1 MTTVD
6 SLVADYLARLEQVAS
21 TLPPDRRA
29 ELLEGIS
36 DHIDAARAAGD
47 ADDEAAVRTVLD
59 RLGAPA
65 EIVAAAR
72 EDAPPYAPPLVA
84 RRRGTGLEL
93 AAVLMLTVGSL
104 LPLIGWLV
112 GVGLLWASPRWR
124 VVEKLVGTLVVPLG
138 PGAALYAGALVPFGT
153 SEVCTGAVDG
163 SVTCISDGPPGWIYA
178 VLLAVLLVAPVVV
191 AVWLFRTA
199 SRRAGQEPPELVPT
213 YGPATGS

>member
-6 SLVADYLARLEQVAS
+6 SLVSDYLDRLGQVAG

-36 DHIDAARAAGD
+36 DHIDAARAAGA

-59 RLGAPA
+59 RLGAPE

-72 EDAPPYAPPLVA
+72 EDAVPTLVA

-104 LPLIGWLV
+104 LPVVGWLV

-124 VVEKLVGTLVVPLG
+124 VWEKLVGTLVVPLG
-138 PGAALYAGALVPFGT
+138 PGVVFYAGAILPLAVI
-153 SEVCTGAVDG
+153 SEVCTGYPDGTVDCV
-163 SVTCISDGPPGWIYA
+163 SSGPPGWIYP
-178 VLLAVLLVAPVVV
+178 VVLAVLLVAPVVV
-191 AVWLFRTA
+191 AVWLFRLA
-199 SRRAGQEPPELVPT
+199 ARRARQEPPDLVPAYAPT
-213 YGPATGS
+213 RPSP